1 MELTG
6 EQRAIQV
13 CQETKNS
20 VNGILELFLQYATH
34 CLESEEY
41 VNAINALLPFD
52 HFLQI
57 KEKNLY
63 DNSLV
68 ESMGLSIMRMDFEP
82 SVFSLGACLEIAE
95 SKYNKAINTTIFVSA
110 GKTLEEIKEYVRT
123 ENFAKQVR
131 ENFEKQVDMSFRC
144 ITTKDAR

>member
-1 MELTG
+1 
-6 EQRAIQV
+6 

-68 ESMGLSIMRMDFEP
+68 ESMGLSNMRMDFEP

-110 GKTLEEIKEYVRT
+110 GKTLEEIKEYVKT
-123 ENFAKQVR
+123 EDFAKQVR
-131 ENFEKQVDMSFRC
+131 KNFEKQVDMSFRC
-144 ITTKDAR
+144 ITTKDARL

>member
-1 MELTG
+1 MELTS
-6 EQRAIQV
+6 EQRAILV

-20 VNGILELFLQYATH
+20 VNEILELFLQYATM
-34 CLESEEY
+34 CLENEEY

-52 HFLQI
+52 KFLQI

-68 ESMGLSIMRMDFEP
+68 ESLGLSIMRMDFEP

-95 SKYNKAINTTIFVSA
+95 GKYNKAINTTILVSA
-110 GKTLEEIKEYVRT
+110 GKTLEEIKGYMKT
-123 ENFAKQVR
+123 EEFAKQVR
-131 ENFEKQVDMSFRC
+131 ENFEKQVDVSFFHK
-144 ITTKDAR
+144 TEEQ